1 MIVTSNLL
9 NLASSSRPYELQLE
23 ISVLE
28 QVSKVLFFVFG
39 GNNDDDD
46 DDDDVPGSD
55 LQSLWDFVISN
66 YSLCLL
72 RAGS

>member
-1 MIVTSNLL
+1 ML
-9 NLASSSRPYELQLE
+9 NLVTSSRPYENQLE

-28 QVSKVLFFVFG
+28 QVSFFFG
-39 GNNDDDD
+39 GNND